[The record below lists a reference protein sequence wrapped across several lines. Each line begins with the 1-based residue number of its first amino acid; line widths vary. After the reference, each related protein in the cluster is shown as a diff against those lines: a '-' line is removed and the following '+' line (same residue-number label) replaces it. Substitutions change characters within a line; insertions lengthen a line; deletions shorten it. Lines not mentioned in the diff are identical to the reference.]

1 MAPLRRGGGVTTIA
15 IIAVALV
22 LAHVAVAFVIA
33 RRIEQGNTR
42 GTRLRDW
49 LAFHKSVRRIR

>member
-1 MAPLRRGGGVTTIA
+1 MTTIA

-49 LAFHKSVRRIR
+49 LAFHKTVRRIR